1 MSSVEHE
8 VVVNVPVETVYAALL
23 RIEDVPRWMVGL
35 EEVRNLS
42 GLSVGDTFDWTFKM
56 AGKLTFRGKTT
67 FTAIEPNRYLRED
80 GSGDL
85 TNSWEWWL
93 TPEMS
98 GTRVKVRIE
107 YIVPGGAVFG
117 AIADKLFVERQN
129 QKDLEQSIA
138 NLCKLLEG

>member
-8 VVVNVPVETVYAALL
+8 VVVNVPVETVFAALL

-138 NLCKLLEG
+138 NLCKILEG

>member
-93 TPEMS
+93 SPEMS

-138 NLCKLLEG
+138 NLCKILEG

>member
-138 NLCKLLEG
+138 NLCKILEG

>member
-129 QKDLEQSIA
+129 QKDLEQSIV
-138 NLCKLLEG
+138 NLCKILEG